1 MTKINFI
8 IEAGECNGVM
18 NAHITDS
25 NETLSIVPSLKK
37 GINNLE
43 IVLDTPNTLKITLSG
58 KTHRD
63 TRIDPVTNNIIQDK
77 YLKMIDV
84 LIEGKPLDRNKV
96 QQMFVID
103 TEKNG
108 EIRTLTDNWK
118 GKRFNSPNDLVMNI
132 NKKIIYFTDP
142 RYVGDEE
149 RDIDFEVYLY
159 LKIGI
164 SEDDIDLLS
173 SLDGIIRK
181 NDLEKDSNIDFS
193 DNEEVS
199 KLLKTQPKLLQRPIL
214 VLGDKAVIGR
224 PPENILTLLHD
235 A

>member
-1 MTKINFI
+1 MRLYHN
-8 IEAGECNGVM
+8 
-18 NAHITDS
+18 
-25 NETLSIVPSLKK
+25 
-37 GINNLE
+37 
-43 IVLDTPNTLKITLSG
+43 
-58 KTHRD
+58 
-63 TRIDPVTNNIIQDK
+63 
-77 YLKMIDV
+77 
-84 LIEGKPLDRNKV
+84 
-96 QQMFVID
+96 
-103 TEKNG
+103 
-108 EIRTLTDNWK
+108 
-118 GKRFNSPNDLVMNI
+118 
-132 NKKIIYFTDP
+132 P
-142 RYVGDEE
+142 RCSKSRQALALLNE

-159 LKIGI
+159 LKLGI

-181 NDLEKDSNIDFS
+181 NDLEKGSNIDFS

>member
-1 MTKINFI
+1 MRLYHN
-8 IEAGECNGVM
+8 
-18 NAHITDS
+18 
-25 NETLSIVPSLKK
+25 
-37 GINNLE
+37 
-43 IVLDTPNTLKITLSG
+43 
-58 KTHRD
+58 
-63 TRIDPVTNNIIQDK
+63 
-77 YLKMIDV
+77 
-84 LIEGKPLDRNKV
+84 
-96 QQMFVID
+96 
-103 TEKNG
+103 
-108 EIRTLTDNWK
+108 
-118 GKRFNSPNDLVMNI
+118 
-132 NKKIIYFTDP
+132 P
-142 RYVGDEE
+142 RCSKSRQALALLNE

-159 LKIGI
+159 LKVGI

-173 SLDGIIRK
+173 RVDGIIRK

>member
-1 MTKINFI
+1 MRLYHN
-8 IEAGECNGVM
+8 
-18 NAHITDS
+18 
-25 NETLSIVPSLKK
+25 
-37 GINNLE
+37 
-43 IVLDTPNTLKITLSG
+43 
-58 KTHRD
+58 
-63 TRIDPVTNNIIQDK
+63 
-77 YLKMIDV
+77 
-84 LIEGKPLDRNKV
+84 
-96 QQMFVID
+96 
-103 TEKNG
+103 
-108 EIRTLTDNWK
+108 
-118 GKRFNSPNDLVMNI
+118 
-132 NKKIIYFTDP
+132 P
-142 RYVGDEE
+142 RCSKSRQALALLNE

-159 LKIGI
+159 LKVGI
-164 SEDDIDLLS
+164 SEADIDLLS

>member
-1 MTKINFI
+1 MRLYHN
-8 IEAGECNGVM
+8 
-18 NAHITDS
+18 
-25 NETLSIVPSLKK
+25 
-37 GINNLE
+37 
-43 IVLDTPNTLKITLSG
+43 
-58 KTHRD
+58 
-63 TRIDPVTNNIIQDK
+63 
-77 YLKMIDV
+77 
-84 LIEGKPLDRNKV
+84 
-96 QQMFVID
+96 
-103 TEKNG
+103 
-108 EIRTLTDNWK
+108 
-118 GKRFNSPNDLVMNI
+118 
-132 NKKIIYFTDP
+132 P
-142 RYVGDEE
+142 RCSKSRQALALLNE

-159 LKIGI
+159 LKVGI

-199 KLLKTQPKLLQRPIL
+199 KLLKIQPKLLQRPIL